1 MTEGESQDRLRAN
14 ARRVLHA
21 KRGRSDRP
29 KPNWPLEIVI
39 GLAIVAVLALGVV
52 VIDAHLFG

>member
-21 KRGRSDRP
+21 RRGRNDRP

-39 GLAIVAVLALGVV
+39 GLAIVAVLAFGVV
-52 VIDAHLFG
+52 AIEAHVFG